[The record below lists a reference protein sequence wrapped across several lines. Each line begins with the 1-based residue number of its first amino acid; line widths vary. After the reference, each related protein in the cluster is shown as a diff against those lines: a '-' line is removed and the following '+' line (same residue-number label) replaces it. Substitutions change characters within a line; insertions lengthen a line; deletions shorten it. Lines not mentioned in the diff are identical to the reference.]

1 MLGPES
7 AERDIT
13 ATFRIRTSGSF
24 RLIHIDEYGVR
35 TCIRTWPANG
45 IAAKFF
51 WAHFPFL
58 WCLGEVGE
66 IC

>member
-13 ATFRIRTSGSF
+13 ATTRIRTSGAF
-24 RLIHIDEYGVR
+24 GLIHIDEYALIGTQAV
-35 TCIRTWPANG
+35 
-45 IAAKFF
+45 K
-51 WAHFPFL
+51 
-58 WCLGEVGE
+58 